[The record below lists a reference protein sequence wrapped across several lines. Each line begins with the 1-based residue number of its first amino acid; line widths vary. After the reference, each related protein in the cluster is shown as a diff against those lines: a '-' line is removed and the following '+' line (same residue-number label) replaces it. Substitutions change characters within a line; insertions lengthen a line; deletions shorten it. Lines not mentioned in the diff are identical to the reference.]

1 MAARS
6 DAGHATDTA
15 WRERAE
21 RAEVR
26 ADALNRAAA
35 AVAAE
40 LDVDRVLQLIVDEVR
55 RLVDARQAA
64 LGIANR
70 SGAIELFIT
79 SGISAEAR
87 RRIGPL
93 PVGRGLLG
101 ALIREGRSIRLASVS
116 DDPRSVGV
124 PRHHFAITSFLGVPV
139 PVRGRPMGNLY
150 LTNKHGGEFTADDQ
164 ELVERFA
171 LHAGIAIDNA
181 RLLDQVQ
188 RLAVMEERDRIG
200 RELHDSVIQRLYGV
214 SLSLEDVPDL
224 VPEDPEDARRRV
236 DGAIEALHG
245 AIAEMRGF
253 IYGLRPALLAPADL
267 RRSLADLA
275 EEAERGRLQRVDV
288 ELAEVALPSEVASE
302 LVAITRE
309 ALSNVTRHAGAT
321 RASVRLMDLG
331 DRVRLRVTDDGR
343 GFDARGRRSHGHH
356 GLSNIRDRAT
366 ALGGRVTVRSRP
378 GAGTVVTVDL
388 PTDRD

>member
-1 MAARS
+1 MATR
-6 DAGHATDTA
+6 TDTD
-15 WRERAE
+15 WRRRAE

-26 ADALNRAAA
+26 AAALNRAAA

-40 LDVDRVLQLIVDEVR
+40 HDVDRVLQLIVDEVR
-55 RLVDARQAA
+55 QLVDARQAA
-64 LGIANR
+64 LGITNR
-70 SGAIELFIT
+70 SGAIETFIT
-79 SGISAEAR
+79 SGISAATR

-101 ALIREGRSIRLASVS
+101 ALIREGKSIRLASVA

-124 PRHHFAITSFLGVPV
+124 PPHHFAISSFLGVAV

-150 LTNKHGGEFTADDQ
+150 LTNKVSGEFTSDDQ
-164 ELVERFA
+164 DLVERFA

-200 RELHDSVIQRLYGV
+200 RELHDSVIQQLYGV
-214 SLSLEDVPDL
+214 SLSLEDVPEL

-236 DGAIEALHG
+236 DEAIESLHG
-245 AIAEMRGF
+245 AIAEMREF
-253 IYGLRPALLAPADL
+253 VYGLRPALLAPADL

-275 EEAERGRLQRVDV
+275 EEAERGRLQQVDTY
-288 ELAEVALPSEVASE
+288 LAEVALPPDVAAE

-309 ALSNVTRHAGAT
+309 ALSNVTRHSEAT
-321 RASVRLMDLG
+321 EASVRLMDFG
-331 DRVRLRVTDDGR
+331 DRVRLRIVDNGR
-343 GFDARGRRSHGHH
+343 GFDARGRRGAGHH
-356 GLSNIRDRAT
+356 GVANIRDRA
-366 ALGGRVTVRSRP
+366 AGLGGRATVRSRP
-378 GAGTVVTVDL
+378 GEGTTVTVDI
-388 PTDRD
+388 PVDQE